1 MTYAG
6 QNQGF
11 FKIKFM
17 IETSNTEF
25 VAPFSTVAYM
35 LALKQSVSKLSKAE
49 VFVKD
54 RKQYEDVENSCS
66 CGNL

>member
-1 MTYAG
+1 
-6 QNQGF
+6 
-11 FKIKFM
+11 M